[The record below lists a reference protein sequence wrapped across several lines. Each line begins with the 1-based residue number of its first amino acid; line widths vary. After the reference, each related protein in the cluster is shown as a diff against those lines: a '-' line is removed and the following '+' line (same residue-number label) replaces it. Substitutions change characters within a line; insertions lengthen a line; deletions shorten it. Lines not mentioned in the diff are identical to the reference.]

1 MNSPGIKKSFDK
13 ALYDVADAKAK
24 ECMIGWLK
32 EKDHAHIKSNETTFF
47 DIISFVDHGLPRH
60 LYEVEIKYSW
70 RSDWPDSWEEIR
82 IPYRKV
88 RLLEKWKAECPDAL
102 LTFVVFRNDCKK
114 AFHID
119 GNTLLISQVME
130 VSNRNISKGEKFFHI
145 PIEDTYLVDM
155 TYEGNS

>member
-1 MNSPGIKKSFDK
+1 MFEVRKSFDK
-13 ALYDVADAKAK
+13 DLYNIADTEAKK
-24 ECMIGWLK
+24 HMVGWLK
-32 EKDHAHIKSNETTFF
+32 EHDHIQLDTSETKSF
-47 DIISFVDHGLPRH
+47 DIISCVDPKLPRH

-70 RSDWPDSWEEIR
+70 KGDWPSYWKEIR
-82 IPYRKV
+82 IPYRKI
-88 RLLEKWKAECPDAL
+88 RLLEKWKAECPDDL